1 LALRK
6 KYQQENVAL
15 ASPPQEAAAQPSATE
30 PPLAEAAPPAAETP
44 LPAEPFA
51 KPSAGEEAAQTAMKE
66 RLAETER
73 AHTLTP
79 PQPAPQYTH
88 EVPQPQQP
96 SPEQIIANSGLPD
109 RAKTWLRRHPDY
121 IEDPVKNQTLI
132 ALHAVAA
139 RQAGSEWTDAYF
151 ARMDD
156 LLGFR
161 PQPRPQ
167 ANGNGSQ
174 QVRQQQPPYREP
186 YRGAPVSAPIS
197 REVPSFST
205 GRAQNFR
212 PPLTALERE
221 IALTSR
227 LPGQADEQALRMYQ
241 HNKERVQ
248 RMRDKGK
255 SSDRYT
261 LHNS

>member
-6 KYQQENVAL
+6 KYQQEDVAL

-44 LPAEPFA
+44 LPAEPLA
-51 KPSAGEEAAQTAMKE
+51 KPSAGEEAAQTAVKE

-73 AHTLTP
+73 AFTVERENHKQ
-79 PQPAPQYTH
+79 PQQS
-88 EVPQPQQP
+88 QRLQQQQP
-96 SPEQIIANSGLPD
+96 SPEQIIAASGLPD
-109 RAKTWLRRHPDY
+109 RAQTWLRQHLDY
-121 IEDPVKNQTLI
+121 VQDPVKNQTLI
-132 ALHAVAA
+132 ALHSVAA

-248 RMRDKGK
+248 RMRNKGEIQ
-255 SSDRYT
+255 
-261 LHNS
+261 